1 MRHRQR
7 HLHYTILKH
16 LREELTLLGWTS
28 GDGNFGS
35 PLVTFLDYE
44 PIEAGKTP
52 ALNTVAVS
60 MGDQGED
67 NAFELG
73 GGLYE
78 CRYTVFIDIYPSN
91 EAVGAALGDD
101 IKDSL
106 TDNVLSLL
114 DFTSS
119 ADGAETTAEIEF
131 DSVLV
136 EVIPT
141 ATTTLDKRSWRAVKA
156 TAILYYFPS

>member
-67 NAFELG
+67 TAFEMG
-73 GGLYE
+73 GGMYE
-78 CRYTVFIDIYPSN
+78 CRYTVFVDIYPAN
-91 EAVGAALGDD
+91 EPIGVALADD
-101 IKDSL
+101 IKFAMVDEIIPL
-106 TDNVLSLL
+106 KVFTTDPNGVEV
-114 DFTSS
+114 D
-119 ADGAETTAEIEF
+119 AQIEF
-131 DSVLV
+131 DDVMV
-136 EVIPT
+136 EVIPS
-141 ATTTLDKRSWRAVKA
+141 AASTLDKRSWRAVKA
-156 TAILYYFPS
+156 TAVCFF